1 MSQSL
6 TVNEL
11 LADDEKV
18 RRFLAWQPSLTNV
31 VMFCQEGLSGYLTDA
46 TSAAELATR
55 FGSDGQYPI
64 DWDALG
70 MEHMILFAVDFDSG
84 GTLSEHAHSK
94 GLVTR
99 TFREIDAELRKVLQS
114 YVDSFVF
121 SEEVSQPQ
129 AKVVDLADIDAAT
142 VKSMNDAVLK
152 DLRAGQSVPFW
163 QAGGQLIL
171 GGMQSAAWRMA
182 IERANGLDPNGEQGN
197 GLVTMVSRGGAL
209 SSGKI
214 SVSGKYDRDAFK
226 SAIREFSNKDI
237 DFT

>member
-1 MSQSL
+1 MTQPL

-11 LADDEKV
+11 LADDEKL
-18 RRFLAWQPSLTNV
+18 RRFLAWQPGLTNV
-31 VMFCQEGLSGYLTDA
+31 VMFCQQGLSGYLTDS

-70 MEHMILFAVDFDSG
+70 MKHMILFAVDFDSG
-84 GTLSEHAHSK
+84 GNLSEHAHSK
-94 GLVTR
+94 GLATR
-99 TFREIDAELRKVLQS
+99 TFREIDAELRRVLQS

-121 SEEVSQPQ
+121 SEEVSQPK
-129 AKVVDLADIDAAT
+129 AEEVKLADIDAAT
-142 VKSMNDAVLK
+142 VKSINEAVLK
-152 DLRAGQSVPFW
+152 DLPADQSLPYW
-163 QAGGQLIL
+163 QNGPYLIL

-182 IERANGLDPNGEQGN
+182 IERANGLNPDGDQGN

-214 SVSGKYDRDAFK
+214 SVNGKYERDAFK

-237 DFT
+237 DFI